1 MRNTPTALTPTDIIA
16 AASQVLTTAGY
27 RQVNV
32 PSTRWDSATSRL
44 FEDEYNIVGIVVFD
58 TCGELLQA
66 WPDLQGS
73 LVDLIS
79 KHVGQGEAKSWD
91 GYLVLLTSGVA
102 PSEETEIEAVRYNT
116 TRVRKIV
123 ATGEEL
129 RTVTDVERV
138 LRPLLPLSDERAAMD
153 NASALDVLP
162 RLLAEQG
169 IAQDTTRVL
178 VEAFRNQSP
187 LIERLHEKEGQQ

>member
-1 MRNTPTALTPTDIIA
+1 MTNAPTALTPTDIIA
-16 AASQVLTTAGY
+16 AASQVLTSAGY
-27 RQVNV
+27 RQVND
-32 PSTRWDSATSRL
+32 PSTQWDSVTSRL
-44 FEDEYNIVGIVVFD
+44 YEDEYNIVGIVVFD

-79 KHVGQGEAKSWD
+79 KHVGHAEAKSWD

-123 ATGEEL
+123 ATGEDL

-138 LRPLLPLSDERAAMD
+138 LRPLLPLSDNRTAMD

-178 VEAFRNQSP
+178 VEAFRSQSP
-187 LIERLHEKEGQQ
+187 LIERLHEKEGQP

>member
-1 MRNTPTALTPTDIIA
+1 MTNDRAGLTPTDIIA
-16 AASQVLTTAGY
+16 AASQVLSVAGY
-27 RQVNV
+27 RQVSE
-32 PSTRWDSATSRL
+32 PSKHWETSTSRL

-66 WPDLQGS
+66 WTDLQGS

-79 KHVGQGEAKSWD
+79 KHIGQAEAKSWD

-102 PSEETEIEAVRYNT
+102 PSEEAEIEAVRYNT
-116 TRVRKIV
+116 SRLRKIV

-138 LRPLLPLSDERAAMD
+138 LRPLLPLRDEPAATD
-153 NASALDVLP
+153 NTSALDVLP

-178 VEAFRNQSP
+178 VDAFRSQSP